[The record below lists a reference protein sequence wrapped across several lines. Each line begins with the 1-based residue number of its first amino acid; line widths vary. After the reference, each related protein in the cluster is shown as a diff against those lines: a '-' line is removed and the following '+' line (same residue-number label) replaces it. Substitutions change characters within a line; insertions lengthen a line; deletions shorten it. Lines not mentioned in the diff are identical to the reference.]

1 MGEIVAA
8 VGTCH
13 TPYMFTR
20 PPDENPEQLDQA
32 GRGRFFRRSSF
43 LPIQP
48 VQPVLRRLFFSIDP
62 RDAKLDKFGAQ
73 PIEV

>member
-20 PPDENPEQLDQA
+20 PPDEDPNQLEQA
-32 GRGRFFRRSSF
+32 GRAMQELGKVLDETKPDTTFYLFIARS
-43 LPIQP
+43 I
-48 VQPVLRRLFFSIDP
+48 
-62 RDAKLDKFGAQ
+62 
-73 PIEV
+73 

>member
-20 PPDENPEQLDQA
+20 PPDEDPKQLDQ
-32 GRGRFFRRSSF
+32 GRRGR
-43 LPIQP
+43 
-48 VQPVLRRLFFSIDP
+48 
-62 RDAKLDKFGAQ
+62 
-73 PIEV
+73 